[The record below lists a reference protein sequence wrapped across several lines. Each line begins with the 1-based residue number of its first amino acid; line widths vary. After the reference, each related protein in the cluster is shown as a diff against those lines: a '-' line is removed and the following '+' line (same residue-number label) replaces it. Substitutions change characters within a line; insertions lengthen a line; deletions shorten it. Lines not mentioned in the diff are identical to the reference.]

1 MTFLLFMEFSKISS
15 NIYKFP
21 PYRRLEVTV
30 PLHAGHQRVHGDPHP
45 GGLRQHQDVRHGRGV
60 RGGHQH
66 QQQAGP
72 DSTDYGSL
80 SRQV

>member
-1 MTFLLFMEFSKISS
+1 MTKFLQNVNIS
-15 NIYKFP
+15 FP
-21 PYRRLEVTV
+21 II
-30 PLHAGHQRVHGDPHP
+30 PLHVGHQRVHGDPHP

-60 RGGHQH
+60 WGRHQH

-72 DSTDYGSL
+72 DSTDHGSL